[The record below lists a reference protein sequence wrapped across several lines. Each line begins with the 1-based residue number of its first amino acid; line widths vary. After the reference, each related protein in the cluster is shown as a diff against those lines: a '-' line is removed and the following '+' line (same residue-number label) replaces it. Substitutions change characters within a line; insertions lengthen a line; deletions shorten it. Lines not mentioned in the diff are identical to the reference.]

1 MELLLSKN
9 PMFVDKFSSK
19 EVKDYYSTLANEA
32 DEFNIATGFISND
45 SIVEL
50 SNLVKFRNEHKNN
63 IKLNMLIGMNYLDG
77 FTRIQY
83 EAIKDLSSFLF
94 DNKIGKVYV
103 SKMAYFH
110 GKMYSFDKEGN
121 CLAAFIG
128 SSNLGSFVGSTS
140 SYIEADA
147 MFYNKDA
154 SYLDDHIK
162 KIIFS
167 LGTDIKEIEPITDFK
182 EPDFTLL
189 NDNSYVRKVP
199 GEYKKLEAHT
209 LGYSIN
215 LPLKTEPKSNLNTYF
230 GAGKIKERYSP
241 RNWYEV
247 EYIINK
253 SIQGYSNLPAK
264 DEIFTVVTND
274 DYKFCCQRQGDHR
287 KNLRTIGD
295 LRILGKWIKGHM
307 EQSGALRLEERVT
320 EKTLQKFGKTKMVL
334 TPTKEGVWLLKME

>member
-9 PMFVDKFSSK
+9 PMFAGKFSFK
-19 EVKDYYSTLANEA
+19 EVKNYYSILANEA
-32 DEFNIATGFISND
+32 DEFNIATGFVSND

-50 SNLVKFRNEHKNN
+50 SNLVKFRNEHANN

-83 EAIKDLSSFLF
+83 DAITELSSFLSE
-94 DNKIGKVYV
+94 NKIGKVYV
-103 SKMAYFH
+103 SKMAYYH
-110 GKMYSFDKEGN
+110 GKMYSFDKGGS

-128 SSNLGSFVGSTS
+128 SSNLGSFVGSAS
-140 SYIEADA
+140 NYIEADA
-147 MFYNKDA
+147 MFNDKEA
-154 SYLDDHIK
+154 AKLDDRIK
-162 KIIFS
+162 GVIQC
-167 LGTDIKEIEPITDFK
+167 LGTDIQDIEPITDFK

-199 GEYKKLEAHT
+199 GEYQNLVSQQ
-209 LGYSIN
+209 LDYSVN
-215 LPLKTEPKSNLNTYF
+215 LPLKTEPRSNLNTYF
-230 GAGKIKERYSP
+230 GAGKIKDRYSP

-247 EYIINK
+247 ECIINK
-253 SIQGYSNLPAK
+253 GTPGLDHLPAK
-264 DEIFTVVTND
+264 GEVFTVVTYD
-274 DYKFCCQRQGDHR
+274 DYKFECKRQGDYG

-307 EQSGALRLEERVT
+307 EQCGALKLGEPVT
-320 EKTLQKFGKTKMVL
+320 EITLRKFGKTKMVL